1 MKNEQQSHIHALEF
15 GCQAP
20 LRFYEHCASCP
31 RFGESCDDLRMGKE
45 VLRGK
50 KRIVY
55 NTEDY
60 DDGTVHAS
68 SFKCAAPLYYFEKTR
83 SACGH
88 KGRCRE
94 EGLLLALLSGRKE
107 LTYTQKMPVE
117 FPRLKK
123 RRKIAETEDIEPKL
137 YYVR

>member
-1 MKNEQQSHIHALEF
+1 MKSGQQNTIHALEF

-31 RFGESCDDLRMGKE
+31 GFGEGCDDLLLGKE
-45 VLRGK
+45 LLRGK
-50 KRIVY
+50 KRLVY
-55 NTEDY
+55 NGEDH

-68 SFKCAAPLYYFEKTR
+68 SFKCIAPLSYFEKTR

-94 EGLLLALLSGRKE
+94 EGLLLALLSERKE
-107 LTYTQKMPVE
+107 LTYAQKMPIE
-117 FPRLKK
+117 FPRQKK
-123 RRKIAETEDIEPKL
+123 RRRPAKTEDVEPNV

>member
-1 MKNEQQSHIHALEF
+1 MKNAHQSTIHALEF

-20 LRFYEHCASCP
+20 LRFYEHCSSCP
-31 RFGESCDDLRMGKE
+31 RFGESCEDLQLGKA

-50 KRIVY
+50 KRLVY

-60 DDGTVHAS
+60 DDGIVHAG

-107 LTYTQKMPVE
+107 LTYTQKMPTE

-123 RRKIAETEDIEPKL
+123 RRRMAKTEDVEPEV

>member
-1 MKNEQQSHIHALEF
+1 MKNGRQSTIHALEF

-31 RFGESCDDLRMGKE
+31 RFGESCDDLLLGKE

-50 KRIVY
+50 KRLVY
-55 NTEDY
+55 NTEDHG
-60 DDGTVHAS
+60 DGIVHAS

-107 LTYTQKMPVE
+107 LTYTQKMPIE
-117 FPRLKK
+117 LPRLKK
-123 RRKIAETEDIEPKL
+123 RRRIAEKKDVEPEV